1 MNEREY
7 YENRTKEL
15 KRLGDRLREKGLMGE
30 AQTVHIAAVDL
41 ADLQAKVEADERII
55 RELTRRD

>member
-1 MNEREY
+1 MNERDY

-15 KRLGDRLREKGLMGE
+15 KRLGDRLRERGLMGE
-30 AQTVHIAAVDL
+30 AQTVQIAAVDL